1 MTEPEPGRGG
11 RRTRPLRAA
20 DRPLK
25 AQGRPAAR
33 RPAEAAPPPPPR
45 ARVHAEPELVCLG
58 VSVRFGG
65 LSAVDEVDLEVRAGE
80 IVGLLELGCM
90 LALRPQLLLLDEP
103 ASGISQKETE
113 SLGPLLRRIKEQTGC
128 TMLVIEHDM
137 PLVMGL
143 SDYVYCLDAGRNLAE
158 GPPEVVQA
166 DDRVI
171 EAYLG
176 TAAERRK
183 VAAEAKG

>member
-1 MTEPEPGRGG
+1 
-11 RRTRPLRAA
+11 
-20 DRPLK
+20 
-25 AQGRPAAR
+25 
-33 RPAEAAPPPPPR
+33 
-45 ARVHAEPELVCLG
+45 
-58 VSVRFGG
+58 
-65 LSAVDEVDLEVRAGE
+65 
-80 IVGLLELGCM
+80 
-90 LALRPQLLLLDEP
+90 PQLLLLDEP

-113 SLGPLLRRIKEQTGC
+113 SLGPLLRRIKQQTGC

-176 TAAERRK
+176 TAAERQKVSAEVRRK
-183 VAAEAKG
+183 PEADDAAEGAETLLEFEGVDVFYERVQVLYGID

>member
-33 RPAEAAPPPPPR
+33 RTAEAAPPPPPR
-45 ARVHAEPELVCLG
+45 ARVHAETELVFLG

-80 IVGLLELGCM
+80 IVGLIGPNGAGKTTLMECVSGFQPVTAGGIAYRGLDLLGHPPGRRAG
-90 LALRPQLLLLDEP
+90 LGIGRTLQNVRLFPYLTVLDNLRVALHR
-103 ASGISQKETE
+103 
-113 SLGPLLRRIKEQTGC
+113 
-128 TMLVIEHDM
+128 H
-137 PLVMGL
+137 
-143 SDYVYCLDAGRNLAE
+143 
-158 GPPEVVQA
+158 
-166 DDRVI
+166 
-171 EAYLG
+171 
-176 TAAERRK
+176 
-183 VAAEAKG
+183 